1 MLLFTAHILRGVF
14 VYIMHEN
21 PELHSR
27 PDEKRTFHH
36 NQLRFLQF
44 LCRAFLSDL
53 LLHI

>member
-27 PDEKRTFHH
+27 AMKSELFTTINCVFAVSVQGFPF
-36 NQLRFLQF
+36 
-44 LCRAFLSDL
+44 
-53 LLHI
+53 